1 MNHPK
6 IDGLRPAYYNA
17 TEDRYLSI
25 VPTYAFDEWE
35 PVLILSANGGLDT
48 VTLTAAT
55 AAWLLPE
62 FAKLASDYAR
72 FMERQIAASKERTQ
86 P

>member
-1 MNHPK
+1 MNTPK

-17 TEDRYLSI
+17 IEDRYLSI
-25 VPTYAFDEWE
+25 APTGNFDQWE

-62 FAKLASDYAR
+62 FAKLASDYTR
-72 FMERQIAASKERTQ
+72 WMERQIEKETIR
-86 P
+86 

>member
-1 MNHPK
+1 MNQPK

-25 VPTYAFDEWE
+25 APTGNFDQWE

-55 AAWLLPE
+55 AAWLLPD
-62 FAKLASDYAR
+62 FAKLASDYTR
-72 FMERQIAASKERTQ
+72 WMERQIEKETIR
-86 P
+86 